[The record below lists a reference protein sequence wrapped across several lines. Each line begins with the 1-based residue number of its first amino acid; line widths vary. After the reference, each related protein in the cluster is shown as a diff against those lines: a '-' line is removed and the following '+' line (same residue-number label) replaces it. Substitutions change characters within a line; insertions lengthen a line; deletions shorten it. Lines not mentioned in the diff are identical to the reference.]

1 MHVDAADGRAA
12 WLTLSG
18 RQLLQ
23 GMNEADSLTINP
35 YKWLYQPYDIGRVLV
50 KNSEHLLQ
58 AFQTSASYL
67 KET

>member
-1 MHVDAADGRAA
+1 
-12 WLTLSG
+12 
-18 RQLLQ
+18 
-23 GMNEADSLTINP
+23 MNEADSLTINP